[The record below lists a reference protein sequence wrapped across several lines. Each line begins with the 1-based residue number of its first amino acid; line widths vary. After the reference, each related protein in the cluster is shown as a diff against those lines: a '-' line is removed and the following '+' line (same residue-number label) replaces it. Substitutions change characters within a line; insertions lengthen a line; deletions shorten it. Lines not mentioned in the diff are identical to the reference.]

1 MKTEEARYDM
11 KKGER
16 VRDIE
21 TALPPLTRS
30 PFSKVRWFLLQVWNK
45 KSFCL
50 DNPQLNQFG
59 NCKMKLMNHEFLQFP
74 GKADGIRFFQRLQ

>member
-21 TALPPLTRS
+21 TALQPLTRS
-30 PFSKVRWFLLQVWNK
+30 
-45 KSFCL
+45 SF
-50 DNPQLNQFG
+50 F
-59 NCKMKLMNHEFLQFP
+59 
-74 GKADGIRFFQRLQ
+74 